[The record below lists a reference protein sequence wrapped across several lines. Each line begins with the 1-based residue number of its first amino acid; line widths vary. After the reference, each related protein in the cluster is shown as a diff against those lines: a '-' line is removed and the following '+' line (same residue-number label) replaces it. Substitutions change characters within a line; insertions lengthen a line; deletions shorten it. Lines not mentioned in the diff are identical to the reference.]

1 VGCLRLAVGI
11 MVALARG
18 SELDLKQVVALLLG

>member
-1 VGCLRLAVGI
+1 MGCLRLAAGI
-11 MVALARG
+11 VVAQARG